1 MPHLSTYFSAKQPS
15 AIRMAQMQFAKRTDE
30 VDAINVSVGNVSL
43 PMHPALQK
51 RLFEISWSNTPL
63 AQGIVQY
70 TQTVGLE
77 ETNKAFLHII
87 ASSGCPTMS
96 LYSQITDGGTQA
108 MELVLLW
115 VADANDKPI
124 LLIDPAYT
132 NYLSLAQ
139 RTSRKTISLCR
150 TLQEDGKFSLPT
162 EREIDQLVQE
172 YHPSALIII
181 PYDNPTG
188 QLMSRDDL
196 LMMAR
201 LCVRHNM
208 RLISDEAYRELYYT
222 QGAPLSV
229 RSLNDEIVPGIQGR
243 RISIETA
250 SKVWNACGLRI
261 WALITDNKEFH
272 EQCVAEN
279 TTCLCSS
286 TIGQYVFGALAHES
300 FEDLHARYNKQ
311 RSYYGTM
318 LQSVSTEIKKLLPG
332 VIVSRPDAALYSII
346 DVRNIAKP
354 GFNAKDFSLYC
365 AEKWGVELNGEK
377 YTLLVSPMSG
387 FYRTVEGVDNPG
399 LTQMRIAL
407 VETPERMQLVPQL
420 FVALFKKFEEER

>member
-1 MPHLSTYFSAKQPS
+1 M
-15 AIRMAQMQFAKRTDE
+15 
-30 VDAINVSVGNVSL
+30 
-43 PMHPALQK
+43 
-51 RLFEISWSNTPL
+51 
-63 AQGIVQY
+63 
-70 TQTVGLE
+70 
-77 ETNKAFLHII
+77 
-87 ASSGCPTMS
+87 
-96 LYSQITDGGTQA
+96 
-108 MELVLLW
+108 
-115 VADANDKPI
+115 ADANDKPI

-261 WALITDNKEFH
+261 
-272 EQCVAEN
+272 
-279 TTCLCSS
+279 
-286 TIGQYVFGALAHES
+286 
-300 FEDLHARYNKQ
+300 
-311 RSYYGTM
+311 
-318 LQSVSTEIKKLLPG
+318 
-332 VIVSRPDAALYSII
+332 
-346 DVRNIAKP
+346 
-354 GFNAKDFSLYC
+354 
-365 AEKWGVELNGEK
+365 
-377 YTLLVSPMSG
+377 
-387 FYRTVEGVDNPG
+387 
-399 LTQMRIAL
+399 
-407 VETPERMQLVPQL
+407 
-420 FVALFKKFEEER
+420 